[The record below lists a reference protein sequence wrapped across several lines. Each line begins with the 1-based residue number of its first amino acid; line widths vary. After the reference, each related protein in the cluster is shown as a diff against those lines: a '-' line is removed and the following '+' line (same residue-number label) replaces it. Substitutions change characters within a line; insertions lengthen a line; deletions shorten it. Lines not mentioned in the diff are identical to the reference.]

1 MSQDL
6 SGFSL
11 WDLYRAEVES
21 HAATL
26 TDGLL
31 ALEQQPAD
39 VDRIKALMRAAHS
52 IKGAARVVQHA
63 VAVQVAHAM
72 EDRLVAA
79 QAGRSPLGP
88 DDLQCLLDGVDL
100 LVRLSP
106 ADEGQKGQAIEGAR
120 ADADRL
126 VAALTAVAGHEAPV
140 PARDSAP
147 AAPPADGP
155 GAPAP
160 PRAGSGTSAS
170 AAPPAGSASGV
181 PGEPA
186 AVASPAPDRAIRLTA
201 QTVTRLMGLVSEAVV
216 GTRWLAPFGSQLLA
230 VKRRLSEVSVAVD
243 HLERQLEALD
253 ADGDTS
259 AAVNDLQDRL
269 ERTRADLTEQLA
281 ALDRFSLRQDTL
293 SAKLYREVLATRMRP
308 FGDLAE
314 GFPRLVRD
322 VSKQLGKRVKLEIDG
337 KATEVDRE
345 VAALLEAPLV
355 HLIRNAVDHGIEAPE
370 ARVAAGKPD
379 IGTVRVSAHHRAGML
394 RVQVEDDG
402 CGADAEALRAR
413 ILDKGLADPAMVAR
427 MSEAEVLEFL
437 FLPGFST
444 AARVTE
450 ISGRGVGLDVALDAV
465 KRIGGRAQLV
475 NRPGQ
480 GFLARLELP
489 VTLSVLQALVAEVAG
504 EPYAL
509 PLTRVERVAAV
520 SRADIRR
527 VEGREFLTIRLPRPA
542 TPGSTPHDAVLE
554 DCHVGLVSAR
564 QVLGLPGDGA
574 AAPEVPVV
582 VVGDRDHFYGLAV
595 DRIVGEQF
603 VVVRPLDGRLGKVPD
618 IGAAAI
624 TLDGTPLLVLDLD
637 DVVRSIEQILTG
649 GRLTRVGERGPGVA
663 AARKRILLVDDSI
676 TVREVERKLLE
687 AAGYAV
693 EVAVDGA
700 DGWNAVRTGRYDL
713 VVSDVDMPRLD
724 GIELVRLIRADRR
737 FATLPVMI
745 VSYKDREEDRLRG
758 LDAGASYYLPKA
770 SFQDDTFL
778 KAVDELVGDAEGA

>member
-21 HAATL
+21 HAAAL

-39 VDRIKALMRAAHS
+39 LDRIKALMRAAHS

-63 VAVQVAHAM
+63 VAVEVAHAM

-88 DDLQCLLDGVDL
+88 DDLQRLLDGVDL

-106 ADEGQKGQAIEGAR
+106 ADEGRRSQAIEGAR

-126 VAALTAVAGHEAPV
+126 VAALTAVAGQEPPAPARNEAPAASPAAASAAPAAPV
-140 PARDSAP
+140 PAGTGGPAPPGSPAGLPSGEPAP
-147 AAPPADGP
+147 AA
-155 GAPAP
+155 
-160 PRAGSGTSAS
+160 S
-170 AAPPAGSASGV
+170 PAG
-181 PGEPA
+181 
-186 AVASPAPDRAIRLTA
+186 DRAIRLTA
-201 QTVTRLMGLVSEAVV
+201 QTVTRLMGLAGEAVV
-216 GTRWLAPFGSQLLA
+216 GTRWLGPFGSQLLA
-230 VKRRLSEVSVAVD
+230 VKRKLSEVSAAVD
-243 HLERQLEALD
+243 QLELQLETLD
-253 ADGDTS
+253 AAGETAD
-259 AAVNDLQDRL
+259 AVNDVQRRL
-269 ERTRADLTEQLA
+269 ERARADLAEQMA
-281 ALDRFSLRQDTL
+281 ALERFSLRQDTL
-293 SAKLYREVLATRMRP
+293 SAKLHREVLATRMRP

-314 GFPRLVRD
+314 GWPRLVRD
-322 VSKQLGKRVKLEIDG
+322 VSKQLGKRVRLDIDG

-355 HLIRNAVDHGIEAPE
+355 HLIRNAVDHGLEEPE

-379 IGTVRVSAHHRAGML
+379 TGAIRVSAHHRAGML
-394 RVQVEDDG
+394 RVEVQDDG
-402 CGADAEALRAR
+402 RGADTAALRAR

-475 NRPGQ
+475 NSPGR

-489 VTLSVLQALVAEVAG
+489 VTLSVLHALVVEVAG

-509 PLTRVERVAAV
+509 PLTRLERVAAAP
-520 SRADIRR
+520 RADIRR
-527 VEGREFLTIRLPRPA
+527 AEGREFLTIRLSRPGPPGTAPR
-542 TPGSTPHDAVLE
+542 DAVLE

-564 QVLGLPGDGA
+564 QVLDLPGEGA
-574 AAPEVPVV
+574 VAPEVPVV
-582 VVGDRDHFYGLAV
+582 VVGDREQLYGLAV
-595 DRIVGEQF
+595 DRIVGEEF
-603 VVVRPLDGRLGKVPD
+603 VVVRPLDGRLGRVPD
-618 IGAAAI
+618 VGAAAI
-624 TLDGTPLLVLDLD
+624 RLDGTPLVVLDLE
-637 DVVRSIEQILTG
+637 DVVRSIEQVLAG
-649 GRLTRVGERGPGVA
+649 GRLARVGERGPGAA
-663 AARKRILLVDDSI
+663 AARKRILVVDDSI

-700 DGWNAVRTGRYDL
+700 DGWNAVRTGHYEL
-713 VVSDVDMPRLD
+713 VVSDVDMPRMD
-724 GIELVRLIRADRR
+724 GIELVRLIRADGR

-778 KAVDELVGDAEGA
+778 KAVDELIGRAEGA